1 MSPLS
6 SREHR
11 ARKASLVSRP
21 KAGPEGV
28 GVQDVGFRV
37 WGVEV
42 CGLEGGEVPK
52 YGDESGFSDS
62 LGCNVVKNS
71 RVFDWAQRRI
81 YSIGFYR
88 GLLDLTG
95 FVCVL

>member
-42 CGLEGGEVPK
+42 CGLEGGEV
-52 YGDESGFSDS
+52 
-62 LGCNVVKNS
+62 
-71 RVFDWAQRRI
+71 R
-81 YSIGFYR
+81 
-88 GLLDLTG
+88 
-95 FVCVL
+95 